1 MDARFMGRKD
11 RIRDKIRVREAYGVV
26 RRILEENGR
35 EHFWTYVFAI
45 ACLLAIAGATAYLA
59 WIIRDIV
66 DKVFYE
72 DRKDLILLLSGSVF
86 LAFLVRGIASYG
98 QAVALARVGNNII
111 ARYQRR
117 IFDKLLTLGMDFYA
131 EQRSGQLTAKL
142 NQNIS
147 GVRNVMNITLT
158 SIARDAVSLVALV
171 SVMFYQDPILS
182 SALFLL
188 GPPVAFGINY
198 LMKRIRSVTRQLVNL
213 NSRLLGAFQ
222 ETTQGMSI
230 VKAFTME
237 AQLRDKME
245 ELIVQ
250 AEARSNKIAEVQER
264 TTPVAEVLAGVLVSC
279 AIAYTGFQTLET
291 GQLPGSM
298 VAFVTAMML
307 AYDPARRLAKVQ
319 VGLEQAL
326 VNARMIY
333 ELLDTPASQQD
344 RSEAKLL
351 AVTGG
356 DISFEHVSFS
366 YETDF
371 PVIRDLSLSA
381 KAGETTAIVGAS
393 GAGKTTLIALIQ
405 RFHDPVSGRILIDG
419 QDISEVTKAS
429 LRASIAY
436 VSQQPYLFEGT
447 IRDNIRYGRA
457 GASDADVETAARAAF
472 AEEFILAQ
480 PQGYDTPVGE
490 GGASLSG
497 GQRQRLSIARAIV
510 REAPILLLDEATS
523 ALDNESE
530 KMVQLALDMV
540 MKGRTTLVIAHRL
553 STVVN
558 ADKIVVMD
566 QGSVVEEGTHD
577 QLMADTSGIYR
588 RFHEMQAARPADLG
602 IVSGD
607 TVSEPMAA
615 AAKPVRSKAKRK
627 KS

>member
-1 MDARFMGRKD
+1 MARKD
-11 RIRDKIRVREAYGVV
+11 GNREKTRVGETYGVV

-35 EHFWTYVFAI
+35 DHVWTYVFAI

-86 LAFLVRGIASYG
+86 VAFLVRGAASYG

-117 IFDKLLTLGMDFYA
+117 IFDKLLSLGMDFYSD
-131 EQRSGQLTAKL
+131 QRSGQLTAKL
-142 NQNIS
+142 NQNIT
-147 GVRNVMNITLT
+147 GVRDVMNITLT
-158 SIARDAVSLVALV
+158 SLARDAVSLIGLLA
-171 SVMFYQDPILS
+171 VMFYQDPVLS
-182 SALFLL
+182 SALFVI
-188 GPPVAFGINY
+188 GPPAALGINY
-198 LMKRIRSVTRQLVNL
+198 LMKRIRAVTYQLVHL
-213 NSRLLGAFQ
+213 NSRLLGSFQ
-222 ETTQGMSI
+222 ETTQGISV

-237 AQLRDKME
+237 AQLRAKME
-245 ELIVQ
+245 ELIVL
-250 AEARSNKIAEVQER
+250 AEERSNKITRVHER
-264 TTPVAEVLAGVLVSC
+264 TTPVAEIMAGILVSG
-279 AIAYTGFQTLET
+279 AIAYTGFRTLET

-307 AYDPARRLAKVQ
+307 AYDPARRLARVQ

-333 ELLDTPASQQD
+333 ELLDTEASQRD
-344 RSEAKLL
+344 ADEA
-351 AVTGG
+351 AVLSVSGG
-356 DISFEHVSFS
+356 EIRFDHVNFG
-366 YETDF
+366 YEQGF
-371 PVIRDLSLSA
+371 PVIRDLSLTA

-405 RFHDPVSGRILIDG
+405 RFHDPDAGSILIDG
-419 QDISEVTKAS
+419 QDISGVTKAS

-457 GASDADVETAARAAF
+457 GASDLEIEEAARAAF
-472 AEEFILAQ
+472 AEDFILAQ

-510 REAPILLLDEATS
+510 RQAPILLLDEATS

-530 KMVQLALDMV
+530 KMVQLALDTV

-566 QGSVVEEGTHD
+566 QGSVIEEGSHE
-577 QLMADTSGIYR
+577 QLMAETNGIYR

-602 IVSGD
+602 LSAKPQD
-607 TVSEPMAA
+607 MAA
-615 AAKPVRSKAKRK
+615 PIDAKAPGRARTKEK
-627 KS
+627 K